1 MTNTIQSN
9 MGQPKRPMKRIGR
22 KAQDKYQ
29 ISYTRERKYNILKYW
44 RIVRYYIK
52 RKYEISEADLEML
65 LFLYDEG
72 RFTADQF
79 KDYSNTMCWDRHR
92 FFRLKN
98 EGYINV
104 WRKKNEVP
112 NRKPIYELS
121 RKALSLCNN
130 LYKKLLDNE
139 VISEDPRSNPIM
151 KGSSYTDR
159 VYRMAIKKLNRSRES
174 QEDDES
180 DHNF

>member
-1 MTNTIQSN
+1 
-9 MGQPKRPMKRIGR
+9 
-22 KAQDKYQ
+22 
-29 ISYTRERKYNILKYW
+29 
-44 RIVRYYIK
+44 
-52 RKYEISEADLEML
+52 
-65 LFLYDEG
+65 
-72 RFTADQF
+72 
-79 KDYSNTMCWDRHR
+79 
-92 FFRLKN
+92 
-98 EGYINV
+98 
-104 WRKKNEVP
+104 VP